1 MITIKKVLK
10 FLKRIFFILLILII
24 VFAGVVFGMSI
35 SLYDGDWKMC
45 LADIAS
51 NLLGGTETK
60 YILIMGVSEDIST
73 ELTDTIM
80 VAGYNPD
87 TGKAFLVSIPR
98 DTFVRK

>member
-1 MITIKKVLK
+1 MKKVLK
-10 FLKRIFFILLILII
+10 FLKRILIIFLILIVI
-24 VFAGVVFGMSI
+24 FAGVIFGMSV
-35 SLYDGDWKMC
+35 SLYDGDWKAC
-45 LADIAS
+45 LADVTS

-60 YILIMGVSEDIST
+60 YVLIMGISEDIST

-87 TGKAFLVSIPR
+87 TEKAFLLSIPR